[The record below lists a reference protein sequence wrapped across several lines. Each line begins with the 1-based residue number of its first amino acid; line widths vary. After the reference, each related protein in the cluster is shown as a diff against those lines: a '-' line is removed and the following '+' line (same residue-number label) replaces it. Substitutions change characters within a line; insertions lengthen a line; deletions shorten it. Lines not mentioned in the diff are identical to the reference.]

1 MEITKP
7 GLKRLAL
14 KKVPLFGTM
23 SEPERDALVAM
34 VALREFEQGE
44 SIILAT
50 DVGREVMFVVDGAVD
65 VKRSSEDGRE
75 VIISRLGIG
84 QLFGEIAVLTAATRS
99 ADVVAAENCMVLSLK
114 ANDFEELLSRHQSF
128 VRALLVDLAN
138 RVLAA
143 STRISDLALLDVY
156 CRVFR
161 ALQSLARAAKAQ
173 NSMTIERPTHKDLAA
188 MVGTSREMV
197 TRALTKLEADQ
208 LISCSG
214 KNVTLLAAELPDEEE
229 Q

>member
-1 MEITKP
+1 
-7 GLKRLAL
+7 
-14 KKVPLFGTM
+14 
-23 SEPERDALVAM
+23 
-34 VALREFEQGE
+34 
-44 SIILAT
+44 
-50 DVGREVMFVVDGAVD
+50 
-65 VKRSSEDGRE
+65 
-75 VIISRLGIG
+75 
-84 QLFGEIAVLTAATRS
+84 
-99 ADVVAAENCMVLSLK
+99 MVLSLK
-114 ANDFEELLSRHQSF
+114 ANDFEDLLSRHQSF

-161 ALQSLARAAKAQ
+161 ALQSLARATKAQ
-173 NSMTIERPTHKDLAA
+173 QNPVTIERPTHKDLAA

-197 TRALTKLEADQ
+197 TRALTKLEAEQ

-229 Q
+229 S